1 MILGDITMDGG
12 VFVKWIEAA
21 ENWLAPT
28 LKVNPETAAVA
39 VRLGGLFVVLAL
51 AWVANYIT
59 KGIILRGVRHAVK
72 KTTTKWDDALMER
85 RMFTRL
91 SHLAPAVVIY
101 AAAPIVFAGFE
112 SAINTMRLV
121 STVYMVLVGLFV
133 VDAFLNAVVDI
144 YRTYEFSRRLPI
156 RGFVQILKILI
167 FFAAGVIVFSV
178 IVDRD
183 PSKLLTG
190 MGAMT
195 AVLMLIFKDSI
206 LGFVAGIQLSTNKM
220 VHIGDWI
227 EMPKYGADGDVIDI
241 SLTTVKVQNWDK
253 TISTIPAYALISD
266 SFKNWQG
273 MSKSGGRR
281 IKRAV
286 YIDMNSIQFCDEVML
301 EKFKRFWYINEY
313 IESKRAEVAAWNKD
327 QEVDDSEL
335 VNGRR
340 LTNIGTFRA
349 YLVAYL
355 RQHPKINKNM
365 TFLVRQLDP
374 TSKGL
379 AIEIYVFSSDKAWV
393 NYEDIQ
399 ADIFDHVLAVIPYFG
414 LQVFQE
420 PSGAD
425 FQGVFE
431 K

>member
-1 MILGDITMDGG
+1 MIAMDGG
-12 VFVKWIEAA
+12 LFVKWIEAS
-21 ENWLAPT
+21 ENWLAPALGISLST
-28 LKVNPETAAVA
+28 SAVA
-39 VRLGGLFVVLAL
+39 VRLGGLVVVLAL
-51 AWVANYIT
+51 AWAANFIA
-59 KGIILRGVRHAVK
+59 KKIILRGVRHTVK
-72 KTTTKWDDALMER
+72 KTVTKWDDALMER
-85 RMFTRL
+85 RMFSRL

-101 AAAPIVFAGFE
+101 AAAPIVFAGYE
-112 SAINTMRLV
+112 SPINTMRLV

-144 YRTYEFSRRLPI
+144 YRTYVFSRRLPI
-156 RGFVQILKILI
+156 RGFVQIAKIVI
-167 FFAAGVIVFSV
+167 FFAAGVIVISV

-183 PSKLLTG
+183 PSKLLAG

-195 AVLMLIFKDSI
+195 AVLILIFKDSI

-220 VHIGDWI
+220 LHIGDWI
-227 EMPKYGADGDVIDI
+227 EIPNYGADGNVIDI

-253 TISTIPAYALISD
+253 TISTIPAYALISET
-266 SFKNWQG
+266 FKNWRG
-273 MSKSGGRR
+273 MSESGGRR
-281 IKRAV
+281 IKRSV

-301 EKFKRFWYINEY
+301 EKFKRFGFINEY
-313 IESKRAEVAAWNKD
+313 IESKRSEVSVWNRD

-340 LTNIGTFRA
+340 LTNVGTFRA

-355 RQHPKINKNM
+355 RRHPSINKEM
-365 TFLVRQLDP
+365 TFLVRQLAP

-379 AIEIYVFSSDKAWV
+379 AIQIYVFSRDKVWA

-399 ADIFDHVLAVIPYFG
+399 ADIFDHVLATIPHFG
-414 LQVFQE
+414 LRVFQE
-420 PSGAD
+420 PSGSD
-425 FQGVFE
+425 FQRGFG